1 MEWRKRMTE
10 NLIKRYLLEKAYE
23 EGKEEKIISI
33 GEKKYQDMMFDLLIR
48 EKMMFDESD
57 FEYWLKTLKVR
68 KTIFGSYIKE
78 QGYLADDDKMIE
90 VTEDSNI
97 SCINGLYLFG
107 KNEKIIET
115 VGDSYCTKP
124 SLSAING
131 HLIID
136 GMYANELIY
145 LARSCANGSFTIGY
159 YGDRDS
165 LYTKRVIS
173 YYKKLKTVLR
183 DMTNNNCEVV
193 EDSILNKNKI
203 YVLNYKSTPTKR

>member
-1 MEWRKRMTE
+1 
-10 NLIKRYLLEKAYE
+10 
-23 EGKEEKIISI
+23 
-33 GEKKYQDMMFDLLIR
+33 
-48 EKMMFDESD
+48 
-57 FEYWLKTLKVR
+57 
-68 KTIFGSYIKE
+68 
-78 QGYLADDDKMIE
+78 MIE